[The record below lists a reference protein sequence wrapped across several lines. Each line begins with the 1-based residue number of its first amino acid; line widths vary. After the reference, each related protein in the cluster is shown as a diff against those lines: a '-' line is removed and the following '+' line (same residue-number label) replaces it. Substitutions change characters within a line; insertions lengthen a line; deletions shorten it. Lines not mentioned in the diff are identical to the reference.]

1 MIFIKI
7 SSKIQNIYV
16 KFIFVSER
24 NISMNIIVVG
34 GGKIGYRLVE
44 ELVNEGHDITVIDT
58 DSATV
63 DEITNIYDCVGVCG
77 NGVDCNVLENA
88 GATDADLIIAV
99 TASDELNML
108 CCFLAREMGTKN
120 TVARIRNPEYNGDS
134 LAFMRHKLELSMAIN
149 PERLMAQELYNILK
163 IPSAFKVDYFAR
175 RNLEMIEVR
184 LKPESDLCGKK
195 LSKIRDKQKVEF
207 LIAAVLRQGE
217 LIIPDGSFEL
227 MAGDIVSI
235 AATPGD
241 MQKLLKGLGL
251 LKKQARNIMIVG
263 GSKTAYYLASMLLA
277 SGNDVRIIEKNYD
290 RCLELS
296 ELLPKSAIIING
308 DGSNRELLLEEGMRS
323 LDAFLCLT
331 QLDELNLLT
340 SLFVSGQNVPT
351 VISKVNKSEL
361 VDVAESMGLDYT
373 VSTKELTAEIL
384 LRYTRALSNSRG
396 SGVETLY
403 KIMDGKAE
411 ALEFIA
417 KEDSPCLEIPLR
429 ELRIKQGVLIV
440 GIIRDGKKA
449 LIPTG
454 DDKIQ
459 SGDRVIVLSAENRL
473 NDLSEILR

>member
-1 MIFIKI
+1 
-7 SSKIQNIYV
+7 
-16 KFIFVSER
+16 
-24 NISMNIIVVG
+24 MNIIVVG
-34 GGKIGYRLVE
+34 CGKIGFRLVS
-44 ELVNEGHDITVIDT
+44 ELVNEGHDVTVIDT
-58 DSATV
+58 DNSTV
-63 DEITNIYDCVGVCG
+63 EEVTNVCDCMGVCG
-77 NGVDCNVLENA
+77 NGVDCNVLESA
-88 GATDADLIIAV
+88 GARDADLQIAV

-108 CCFLAREMGTKN
+108 SCYLSREMGAKN

-134 LAFMRHKLELSMAIN
+134 LAFMRHKLQLSMAIN

-195 LSKIRDKQKVEF
+195 VSKIREKQKVEF

-217 LIIPDGSFEL
+217 VIIPDGSFEL
-227 MAGDIVSI
+227 KAGDVVSI
-235 AATPGD
+235 AASPGD

-263 GSKTAYYLASMLLA
+263 GSKTAYYLANMLLA
-277 SGNDVRIIEKNYD
+277 SGNDVRIVEKSYE
-290 RCLELS
+290 RCRELS
-296 ELLPKSAIIING
+296 ELLPKNAIIIHG

-331 QLDELNLLT
+331 ELDELNLLT
-340 SLFVSGQNVPT
+340 SLFVSRQNVPT
-351 VISKVNKSEL
+351 VISKVNKAEL

-373 VSTKELTAEIL
+373 VSTKELTAEII
-384 LRYTRALSNSRG
+384 LRYTRALGNSRG
-396 SGVETLY
+396 SAVETLY

-411 ALEFIA
+411 ALEFVA
-417 KEDSPCLEIPLR
+417 KEGTPYLETPIK
-429 ELRIKQGVLIV
+429 ELSIKPGMLVV
-440 GIIRDGKKA
+440 GIIRHGKKA

-454 DDKIQ
+454 DDMIY
-459 SGDRVIVLSAENRL
+459 SGDRVIVLSANNRL

>member
-1 MIFIKI
+1 
-7 SSKIQNIYV
+7 
-16 KFIFVSER
+16 
-24 NISMNIIVVG
+24 MNIIIVG
-34 GGKIGYRLVE
+34 CGKIGFRLVSE
-44 ELVNEGHDITVIDT
+44 FVNEGHDVTVIDS

-63 DEITNIYDCVGVCG
+63 EEITNLYDCMGVCG
-77 NGVDCNVLENA
+77 NGVDCNVLDTA
-88 GATDADLIIAV
+88 GAKEADLLVSV
-99 TASDELNML
+99 TDSDELNML
-108 CCFLAREMGTKN
+108 SCYLSREMGTKN

-149 PERLMAQELYNILK
+149 PERMMAQELYNILK

-175 RNLEMIEVR
+175 RNLEMIELR
-184 LKPESDLCGKK
+184 LKPEDDLCGKK
-195 LSKIRDKQKVEF
+195 LSKIRDKQKTEF

-227 MAGDIVSI
+227 QAGDIISI
-235 AATPGD
+235 AASPGD

-277 SGNDVRIIEKNYD
+277 SGNDVRIIEKDLD
-290 RCLELS
+290 RCRELS
-296 ELLPKSAIIING
+296 EMLPKSAIIIHG
-308 DGSNRELLLEEGMRS
+308 DGSNRELLLEEGMRG

-331 QLDELNLLT
+331 QFDEMNILT
-340 SLFVSGQNVPT
+340 SLFVSRQNVPT

-373 VSTKELTAEIL
+373 VSAKELTAEIL
-384 LRYTRALSNSRG
+384 LRYTRALGNSRG
-396 SGVETLY
+396 SAVETLY

-411 ALEFIA
+411 ALEFVA
-417 KEDSPCLEIPLR
+417 KEGTPYLEIPLK
-429 ELRIKQGVLIV
+429 ELKIKSGILVV

-454 DDKIQ
+454 DDKIY
-459 SGDRVIVLSAENRL
+459 SGDRVIVLSANNRL

>member
-1 MIFIKI
+1 
-7 SSKIQNIYV
+7 
-16 KFIFVSER
+16 
-24 NISMNIIVVG
+24 MNIIVVG
-34 GGKIGYRLVE
+34 CGKIGYRLVAE
-44 ELVNEGHDITVIDT
+44 FVNEGHDITVIDT
-58 DSATV
+58 DNPTV
-63 DEITNIYDCVGVCG
+63 EEITNIYDCMGVCG
-77 NGVDCNVLENA
+77 NGVDCNVLESA
-88 GATDADLIIAV
+88 GAREADLLVSV
-99 TASDELNML
+99 TNSDELNML
-108 CCFLAREMGTKN
+108 ACFLSREMGTKN

-184 LKPESDLCGKK
+184 LKPESSLCGKK
-195 LSKIRDKQKVEF
+195 LSKIRENQKEEF

-227 MAGDIVSI
+227 KAGDVISI
-235 AATPGD
+235 AASPGD

-263 GSKTAYYLASMLLA
+263 GSKTAYYLADMLLA
-277 SGNDVRIIEKNYD
+277 SGNDVRIVEKNLE
-290 RCLELS
+290 RCRELS
-296 ELLPKSAIIING
+296 EALPKDAIIIHG

-331 QLDELNLLT
+331 ELDEMNILT
-340 SLFVSGQNVPT
+340 SLFVSRQNVPT

-373 VSTKELTAEIL
+373 VSAKELTAEIL
-384 LRYTRALSNSRG
+384 LRYTRALGNSRG
-396 SGVETLY
+396 SAVETLY

-411 ALEFIA
+411 ALEFVA
-417 KEDSPCLEIPLR
+417 QDGAVYLGVSLKELS
-429 ELRIKQGVLIV
+429 IKQGVLVV
-440 GIIRDGKKA
+440 GIIREGKKA
-449 LIPTG
+449 LIPNG

-459 SGDRVIVLSAENRL
+459 SGDRVIVLSANNRL